1 MEDFFTGIQWF
12 FETILLAPYNAL
24 ANLELESWWLA
35 NFMSWIFILIYFLL
49 VLGFAFF
56 YVSITFNT
64 DQVSESIQ
72 KRGGYIPGI
81 RP

>member
-35 NFMSWIFILIYFLL
+35 NFMSWIFILITF
-49 VLGFAFF
+49 VAFF
-56 YVSITFNT
+56 YWLKQLRIFKDNNEDRTDVSAHSFFI
-64 DQVSESIQ
+64 
-72 KRGGYIPGI
+72 
-81 RP
+81 

>member
-35 NFMSWIFILIYFLL
+35 NFMSWIFILITF
-49 VLGFAFF
+49 VAFF
-56 YVSITFNT
+56 YWLKQLRIFKDNNEDRTDVSAHAFL
-64 DQVSESIQ
+64 
-72 KRGGYIPGI
+72 
-81 RP
+81 